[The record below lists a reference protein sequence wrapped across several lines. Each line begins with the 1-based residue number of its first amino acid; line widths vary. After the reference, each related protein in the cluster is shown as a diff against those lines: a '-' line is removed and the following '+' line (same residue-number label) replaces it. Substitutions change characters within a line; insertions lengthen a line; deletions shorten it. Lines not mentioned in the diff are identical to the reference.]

1 MVFCRH
7 EYWSGLP
14 CPPSGDLPNPGI
26 KTASLMSPALAS
38 GFFTTSAT
46 WEIERAAGL
55 KAICG
60 GPISEGCL
68 FRGRHPKIRVCRW
81 PVGTTGSFVQGQ
93 SKRSALSRKPGPA
106 RSKQSLQPD
115 HEQGPLRRPGCEG
128 VLHRGGGILTVSMTS
143 DFCPF
148 SSNSSNPLSDIR
160 RARKGRKWRK
170 KVSEQAV
177 PLVRCRT
184 PLHGSG
190 LRFGARAWSEGKMFE
205 NYVRLKS

>member
-1 MVFCRH
+1 MGPRPERVLGCFSCIRLFATPWSAACQSPLSMGFSRQ
-7 EYWSGLP
+7 EYRTGFPSPLP
-14 CPPSGDLPNPGI
+14 GDG
-26 KTASLMSPALAS
+26 TQSLMSPALAS

-128 VLHRGGGILTVSMTS
+128 VLHRGGGILTVSMPLT
-143 DFCPF
+143 F
-148 SSNSSNPLSDIR
+148 SIS
-160 RARKGRKWRK
+160 
-170 KVSEQAV
+170 
-177 PLVRCRT
+177 
-184 PLHGSG
+184 
-190 LRFGARAWSEGKMFE
+190 
-205 NYVRLKS
+205 